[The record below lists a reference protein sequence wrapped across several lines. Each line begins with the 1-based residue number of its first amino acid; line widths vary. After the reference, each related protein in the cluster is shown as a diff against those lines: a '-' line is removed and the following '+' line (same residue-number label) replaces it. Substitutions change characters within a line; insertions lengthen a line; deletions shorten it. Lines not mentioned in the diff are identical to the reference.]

1 VNMMYKNVRN
11 GSFVHSVLLQ
21 NAVFILVSFDQ
32 SKHLEQIGHAKY
44 PSWFGCV

>member
-1 VNMMYKNVRN
+1 MMYKNIRN
-11 GSFVHSVLLQ
+11 GSFKRCVHHRFG
-21 NAVFILVSFDQ
+21 ACFDQ